1 MKTSPSPLLNP
12 CAKGKEIFTD
22 PSTNVS
28 SHLGDSEGRPLGF
41 PTAASSPS
49 SKKIF
54 FSFEPLLIT
63 SNSNPLH
70 VGISSSVEQ
79 RSMLVSKMVDAL
91 SHGERSEDH
100 AEEDMEEE
108 VSDASDSLLEADD
121 DMILCQYQK
130 DVKLESLAKRE
141 PSRRGTKTKKG

>member
-1 MKTSPSPLLNP
+1 
-12 CAKGKEIFTD
+12 
-22 PSTNVS
+22 
-28 SHLGDSEGRPLGF
+28 
-41 PTAASSPS
+41 
-49 SKKIF
+49 
-54 FSFEPLLIT
+54 
-63 SNSNPLH
+63 
-70 VGISSSVEQ
+70 
-79 RSMLVSKMVDAL
+79 MLVSKMVDAL

-100 AEEDMEEE
+100 AEEDMKEE